1 MLKPEE
7 VDHVAHL
14 ARLDLTPEERQR
26 FATQL
31 GAILDYVD
39 QLKGLDTSGIEATLG
54 VQPRANVFRADEA
67 RPSLTPDE
75 VLANAPR
82 RENGGFRIPRI
93 LEEE

>member
-7 VDHVAHL
+7 VDHVATL

-26 FATQL
+26 FGEQL

-39 QLKGLDTSGIEATLG
+39 QLKALDTSGIEATLG
-54 VQPRANVFRADEA
+54 VQPRANVFREDEA

-82 RENGGFRIPRI
+82 RDKDGFHLPRI
-93 LEEE
+93 LEEA

>member
-7 VDHVAHL
+7 VDHVATL
-14 ARLDLTPEERQR
+14 ARLDLTAEERQR
-26 FATQL
+26 FAEQL

-39 QLKGLDTSGIEATLG
+39 QLKALDTSGIEATLG

-67 RPSLTPDE
+67 RPSLSPDE

-82 RENGGFRIPRI
+82 RENDGFRIPRI
-93 LEEE
+93 LEEA